1 MNYKDQ
7 VKKYL
12 EYCEYRKELDWNTLK
27 AYRID
32 LRQFF
37 EFAQEDVPEKSKI
50 EGYIC
55 YTMVTVFCSTV
66 SLWIGFYRKSGIV
79 TIVAACIIVVFICQ
93 IITMTFYSD
102 MLLFVLLLVLIM
114 LSFIAIKSMQDRV
127 EKMEV

>member
-1 MNYKDQ
+1 
-7 VKKYL
+7 
-12 EYCEYRKELDWNTLK
+12 
-27 AYRID
+27 
-32 LRQFF
+32 
-37 EFAQEDVPEKSKI
+37 
-50 EGYIC
+50 
-55 YTMVTVFCSTV
+55 MVTVFCSTV

-79 TIVAACIIVVFICQ
+79 TIVQRALVVVFICQ

>member
-1 MNYKDQ
+1 
-7 VKKYL
+7 
-12 EYCEYRKELDWNTLK
+12 
-27 AYRID
+27 
-32 LRQFF
+32 
-37 EFAQEDVPEKSKI
+37 
-50 EGYIC
+50 
-55 YTMVTVFCSTV
+55 MVTVFCSTV